1 MPPPQEITRKV
12 CKLAQLPEEVR
23 QSRWAVSVTRLTVLK
38 GLCQDAL
45 LANRFALFLARRTW
59 DRLQRRQGRSARPH
73 KAKVQA
79 HRQMMVEAL
88 AAMKAWIRKPSAS
101 GRQALRTLLHRMQAE
116 QNEYKPIQWGSMRVI
131 HNWDLLLFEYALRCL
146 LSPASEVGH
155 WAYQMA

>member
-79 HRQMMVEAL
+79 HPDVGENLSELFVLPELPRGDLGKVQ
-88 AAMKAWIRKPSAS
+88 KP
-101 GRQALRTLLHRMQAE
+101 RLKE
-116 QNEYKPIQWGSMRVI
+116 
-131 HNWDLLLFEYALRCL
+131 LLLGLRKG
-146 LSPASEVGH
+146 PA
-155 WAYQMA
+155 